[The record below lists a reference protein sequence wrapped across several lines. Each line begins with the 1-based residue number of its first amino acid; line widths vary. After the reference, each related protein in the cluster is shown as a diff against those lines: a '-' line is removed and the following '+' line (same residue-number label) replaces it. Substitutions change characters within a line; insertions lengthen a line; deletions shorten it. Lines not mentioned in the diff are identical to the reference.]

1 LPEKKVLLLHRMRV
15 LFLRHQQSQLDHQV
29 PVSACSKR
37 WAALCGRT
45 AAVATLHWRKSASAI
60 LKTFHCAGGHA
71 WRPVSCNNTDA
82 RAKRAGGF
90 AGNERWRT
98 LSAPREFGQPV
109 DSPPFG
115 EYSRVAGADLPG
127 FIARQRSIR
136 RAACDQNLHGLRL
149 RWAGPIAGHVAR
161 TVPGAYV
168 KVTSYVRFP
177 RQAPLCAH

>member
-1 LPEKKVLLLHRMRV
+1 MRAHGGGGNSSLAKVWERDPENLPLRGWTCMAAGLL
-15 LFLRHQQSQLDHQV
+15 QQHGC
-29 PVSACSKR
+29 ACE
-37 WAALCGRT
+37 
-45 AAVATLHWRKSASAI
+45 
-60 LKTFHCAGGHA
+60 
-71 WRPVSCNNTDA
+71 A
-82 RAKRAGGF
+82 RRGF

-136 RAACDQNLHGLRL
+136 RTACDQNLHGLRL

-168 KVTSYVRFP
+168 KVIPMSASPGKRRFARIDRLPPTSSTSRPSSNSP
-177 RQAPLCAH
+177 RAGAAKTSST